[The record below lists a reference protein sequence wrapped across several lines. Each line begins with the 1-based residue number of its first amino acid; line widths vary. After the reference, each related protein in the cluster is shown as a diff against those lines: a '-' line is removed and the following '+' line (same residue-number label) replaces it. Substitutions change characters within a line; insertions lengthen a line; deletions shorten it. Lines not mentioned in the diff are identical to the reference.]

1 MEAAPQPPQ
10 DGAASG
16 HVAMANIITLTRL
29 LLIFP
34 LVALIYWVSPGWLW
48 LAPPLLLLIIA
59 LDGLDGYVARKR
71 LETSVFGSIFDIA
84 ADRVIE
90 YVLWTVLGH
99 VGLVPMWVALVFII
113 RGTLVDS
120 IRYAAIAD
128 GQTAFEMMRSRLG
141 RFLVAGRFMRG
152 LYGGLKAVTF
162 AWILSQAPLAY
173 FEPGLWSA
181 RAEAI
186 TLVTGIL
193 VYSTVVLCLLRGV
206 PVLVE
211 FALRHRVF
219 QTGETAQS

>member
-1 MEAAPQPPQ
+1 
-10 DGAASG
+10 
-16 HVAMANIITLTRL
+16 MANVITLTRL
-29 LLIFP
+29 LMVFP
-34 LVALIYWVSPGWLW
+34 LVAMIYWASPGWLW

-71 LETSVFGSIFDIA
+71 LETSIFGSIFDIA

-99 VGLVPMWVALVFII
+99 IGLVPMWVALVFII

-120 IRYAAIAD
+120 IRYAAIAG
-128 GQTAFEMMRSRLG
+128 GQTAFGMMKSRLG

-162 AWILSQAPLAY
+162 AWLLSMAPLAY
-173 FEPGLWSA
+173 LRPDLSA
-181 RAEAI
+181 AWAG
-186 TLVTGIL
+186 TMAVVTAVL
-193 VYSTVVLCLLRGV
+193 VYATVVLCLMRGV
-206 PVLVE
+206 PVLLE

-219 QTGETAQS
+219 RAGETAQT

>member
-1 MEAAPQPPQ
+1 
-10 DGAASG
+10 
-16 HVAMANIITLTRL
+16 MANVITLTRL

-34 LVALIYWVSPGWLW
+34 LVAMIYWASPAWLW

-84 ADRVIE
+84 ADRVVE

-99 VGLVPMWVALVFII
+99 VGLLPMWVALLFIV

-120 IRYAAIAD
+120 IRYAAIA
-128 GQTAFEMMRSRLG
+128 GGETAFGMMRSPIG

-162 AWILSQAPLAY
+162 AWLLSQAPLAY
-173 FEPGLWSA
+173 FEPELWA
-181 RAEAI
+181 ATAGAFALI
-186 TLVTGIL
+186 TGVL
-193 VYSTVVLCLLRGV
+193 VYGSVALCLLRGV

-219 QTGETAQS
+219 QASDATRTQHVTR

>member
-1 MEAAPQPPQ
+1 
-10 DGAASG
+10 
-16 HVAMANIITLTRL
+16 MANVITLTRL

-34 LVALIYWVSPGWLW
+34 LVAMIYWASPGWLW

-84 ADRVIE
+84 ADRVVE

-120 IRYAAIAD
+120 IRYAAIA
-128 GQTAFEMMRSRLG
+128 GGETAFGMMRSRVG

-162 AWILSQAPLAY
+162 AWLLSQAPLAY
-173 FEPGLWSA
+173 FEPDLWRA
-181 RAEAI
+181 WAEAI
-186 TLVTGIL
+186 ALTTGVL
-193 VYSTVVLCLLRGV
+193 VYGTVVLCLLRGV

-211 FALRHRVF
+211 FAMRHRVF
-219 QTGETAQS
+219 QTRDPTQTQQVTR

>member
-1 MEAAPQPPQ
+1 
-10 DGAASG
+10 
-16 HVAMANIITLTRL
+16 MANVITLTRL
-29 LLIFP
+29 LMVFP
-34 LVALIYWVSPGWLW
+34 LVAMVYWASPGWLW

-71 LETSVFGSIFDIA
+71 LESSVFGSIFDIA

-120 IRYAAIAD
+120 IRYAAIAG
-128 GQTAFEMMRSRLG
+128 GQTAFGMMKSRLG

-162 AWILSQAPLAY
+162 AWLLSMTPLAY
-173 FEPGLWSA
+173 FQPDLWAA
-181 RAEAI
+181 RAGTMAV
-186 TLVTGIL
+186 VTAVL

-206 PVLVE
+206 PVLLE
-211 FALRHRVF
+211 FVLRHRVF
-219 QTGETAQS
+219 QPRETAQT

>member
-1 MEAAPQPPQ
+1 
-10 DGAASG
+10 
-16 HVAMANIITLTRL
+16 MANVITLTRL
-29 LLIFP
+29 LMIFP
-34 LVALIYWVSPGWLW
+34 LVAMIYWASPGWLW
-48 LAPPLLLLIIA
+48 LAPPTLLLIIA

-120 IRYAAIAD
+120 IRYSAIA
-128 GQTAFEMMRSRLG
+128 GGETAFGMMRSRLG

-152 LYGGLKAVTF
+152 LYGAMKAVTF
-162 AWILSQAPLAY
+162 GWVLSEAPLAH
-173 FEPGLWSA
+173 FLPQLW
-181 RAEAI
+181 RAESDAVA
-186 TLVTGIL
+186 LVTGVL
-193 VYSTVVLCLLRGV
+193 VYSTVILCVVRGV
-206 PVLVE
+206 PVLLE

-219 QTGETAQS
+219 HAGETAQT

>member
-1 MEAAPQPPQ
+1 
-10 DGAASG
+10 
-16 HVAMANIITLTRL
+16 MANVITLIRL
-29 LLIFP
+29 LMVFP
-34 LVALIYWVSPGWLW
+34 LVAMIYWASPGWLS

-120 IRYAAIAD
+120 IRYAAIAG
-128 GQTAFEMMRSRLG
+128 GQTAFGMMKSRLG

-152 LYGGLKAVTF
+152 LYGGLKAVAF
-162 AWILSQAPLAY
+162 AWLLSITPLAY
-173 FEPGLWSA
+173 FQPELWA
-181 RAEAI
+181 AQAG
-186 TLVTGIL
+186 TVAVVTAVL
-193 VYSTVVLCLLRGV
+193 VYSTVALCLLRGV
-206 PVLVE
+206 PVLLE
-211 FALRHRVF
+211 FALRHRAF
-219 QTGETAQS
+219 RPRETAQT

>member
-1 MEAAPQPPQ
+1 
-10 DGAASG
+10 
-16 HVAMANIITLTRL
+16 MANVITLSRL
-29 LLIFP
+29 LMVFP
-34 LVALIYWVSPGWLW
+34 LVAMIYWASPSWLW

-99 VGLVPMWVALVFII
+99 VGVVPMWVALVFII

-120 IRYAAIAD
+120 IRYAAIAG
-128 GQTAFEMMRSRLG
+128 GQTAFGMMTSRLG
-141 RFLVAGRFMRG
+141 RFLVAGRLMRG

-162 AWILSQAPLAY
+162 AWVLSLAPLAY
-173 FEPGLWSA
+173 FEPGLSA
-181 RAEAI
+181 HWAEAI
-186 TLVTGIL
+186 ALVTDVL
-193 VYSTVVLCLLRGV
+193 VYSTVVLCLMRGV
-206 PVLVE
+206 PVLLE

-219 QTGETAQS
+219 QARETAQT